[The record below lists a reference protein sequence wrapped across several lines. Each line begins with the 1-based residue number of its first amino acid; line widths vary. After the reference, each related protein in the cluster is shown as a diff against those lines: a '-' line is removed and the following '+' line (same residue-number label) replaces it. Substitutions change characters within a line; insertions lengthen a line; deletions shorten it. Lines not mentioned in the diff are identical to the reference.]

1 MKKLLLITGILLA
14 GLVLVGGLACA
25 EEEEE
30 APSGWKTYW
39 NEEHGFQLYYPED
52 WVQTYAAGT
61 VVAFVDP
68 ETDEF
73 QENVNIVIE
82 SCGDMSLEEYV
93 AANTESLP
101 QIIPGASISNE
112 KDIEVQGRK
121 GHEWIVM
128 ATVEGF
134 NLKDKQVFFVASEKG
149 YVLTLTA
156 SESTYSEYVDT
167 FDEMVNSFVI
177 E

>member
-1 MKKLLLITGILLA
+1 MKKLFLIIGILLA

-25 EEEEE
+25 EGEEEG
-30 APSGWKTYW
+30 APSGWKTYR

-52 WVQTYAAGT
+52 WEQAYAAGT
-61 VVAFVDP
+61 VVAFVGP
-68 ETDEF
+68 EADEF
-73 QENVNIVIE
+73 QENVTIVIE

-112 KDIEVQGRK
+112 KDIEVHGRK
-121 GHEWIVM
+121 GHEWIVR

-134 NLKDKQVFFVASEKG
+134 NLKDK
-149 YVLTLTA
+149 
-156 SESTYSEYVDT
+156 
-167 FDEMVNSFVI
+167 
-177 E
+177 